1 MAALPPG
8 PRGLPLLGNILDFR
22 LDTLGFLLASAR
34 AHGDVSLYRL
44 GRDPVYFLGH
54 PDHIRDVLVTHQHSF
69 VKGKG
74 IQWAKLFLGEGLLT
88 SEGEFHTRQ
97 RRLAQP
103 AFHRQRIATYGE
115 AMTAHALR
123 CRERLADGRELDVH
137 AEMMTLTLGVAAKT
151 LFDADVETE
160 APEIAEA
167 LGVII
172 GFFPRFAVPYAS
184 VFQKLPLPG
193 NARFDR
199 AVAQLDRIVY
209 RIIAQR
215 RASGEDRGDLLSM
228 LLVADDVEG
237 DGTGMSDRQLRDEVM
252 TILLAGHETTAN
264 ALTWTWYLVARNPE
278 IEARLHAEIDRALGG
293 RPPSAADLPALGY
306 VERVFAEAMRL
317 YPPAWGLG
325 RRAIADQMLG
335 GYTIPAGTL
344 VAMSPYVV
352 QRDPRWWPDPE
363 RFDPGRFLLE
373 AKAARPRF
381 AYFPFGGGARQCI
394 GESFAWM
401 EGVLLLSALAQRWRF
416 RLAPGARVEPQALI
430 TLRPRHG
437 IRMIAE
443 ARQGSFFG

>member
-1 MAALPPG
+1 MSAIAPG
-8 PRGLPLLGNILDFR
+8 PRGLPLLGNLLDFR
-22 LDTLGFLLASAR
+22 RDTLGFLLASAQ
-34 AHGDVSLYRL
+34 AHGDVSRYRL
-44 GRDPVYFLGH
+44 GRDDVYLLSH
-54 PDHIRDVLVTHQHSF
+54 PDHIKDVLVTSQHSF

-74 IQWAKLFLGEGLLT
+74 IQWAKLFLGQGLLT

-103 AFHRQRIATYGE
+103 AFHRQRIETYGE
-115 AMTAHALR
+115 AMTAHAVR
-123 CRERLADGRELDVH
+123 CRDRIAAGQELDIH

-172 GFFPRFAVPYAS
+172 GFFPRFALPFAPAL
-184 VFQKLPLPG
+184 QRLPLPG

-199 AVAQLDRIVY
+199 AVALLDRIVY
-209 RIIAQR
+209 RIIAER
-215 RASGEDRGDLLSM
+215 RRSGEDRGDLLSM
-228 LLVADDVEG
+228 LLVASDVEG
-237 DGTGMSDRQLRDEVM
+237 DGGGMTDRQLRDEVM

-264 ALTWTWYLVARNPE
+264 ALTWTWYLIAQNPAV
-278 IEARLHAEIDRALGG
+278 EARLHDEIDRALAG
-293 RPPSAADLPALGY
+293 RPPTAADLPALGY
-306 VERVFAEAMRL
+306 VERVLAEAMRI

-325 RRAIADQMLG
+325 RRALADHAVG

-352 QRDPRWWPDPE
+352 QRDERWWPDPL
-363 RFDPGRFLLE
+363 RFDPDRFTPE

-401 EGVLLLSALAQRWRF
+401 EGVLLLSAIAQRWRF

-437 IRMIAE
+437 IPMVAE
-443 ARQGSFFG
+443 AR